1 MSRMVG
7 ELIVAN
13 GTVRKAEAVEND
25 QNVVQV
31 DVEKDQKDKQKVNKS
46 RLNIVSKKNVIPG
59 GCQCMREWVLGARDR
74 CGELHSLFRGRGQT
88 ATSLLWSVYVV
99 RHQLVPAPS
108 VHCLP
113 V

>member
-1 MSRMVG
+1 
-7 ELIVAN
+7 
-13 GTVRKAEAVEND
+13 
-25 QNVVQV
+25 
-31 DVEKDQKDKQKVNKS
+31 
-46 RLNIVSKKNVIPG
+46 
-59 GCQCMREWVLGARDR
+59 MREWVLGARDR